1 MQAAPHLYWAFSDT
15 WELFKRSVT
24 QILRTPGQLVTL
36 VILQPVLLIV
46 LFRYVFGGA
55 VATGEASYA
64 DFLIPG
70 VFAANSVLVAT
81 TVSVSIAADMSSGII
96 DRFRSLPMVKSAIL
110 GGTIL
115 ANAVRSLSA
124 LAAMVLIGVLVGF
137 RPDAGIG
144 EWLAAIGLLVFV
156 SFAFSWLL
164 AVFGLVAGSVEGA
177 QQMGALIWPFTFVSS
192 AFVPAQSMPGW
203 LRGFAGNQPIT
214 QAIEATRALLLG
226 QPVGNHALVTVAWC
240 VAITMVSVLLAG
252 ILFRLKFT

>member
-1 MQAAPHLYWAFSDT
+1 M
-15 WELFKRSVT
+15 
-24 QILRTPGQLVTL
+24 
-36 VILQPVLLIV
+36 
-46 LFRYVFGGA
+46 
-55 VATGEASYA
+55 
-64 DFLIPG
+64 
-70 VFAANSVLVAT
+70 
-81 TVSVSIAADMSSGII
+81 
-96 DRFRSLPMVKSAIL
+96 
-110 GGTIL
+110 

-252 ILFRLKFT
+252 ILFRRKFT